1 MQAPRSHKAA
11 FTARRS
17 VRITCLITGIVL
29 SGVTGCQSDK
39 VSTAGIIP
47 KGHST
52 FGDSLGAAKNG
63 LSAEWLRLNP
73 ESGSLLS
80 ADEVYLRNHAQD
92 LAAPAN
98 EKVPLWRRPFYFT
111 ETSIRTGPPMAPE
124 QEYYAAQS
132 YRSPASEEARVA
144 VLVADL
150 HRANARLSDYATV
163 AERILD
169 IEDKRIEAVHAA
181 DLTLINRQDLEDLLA
196 HSIGNRHAIN
206 FALKSVSERISSYA
220 YAAKRARI
228 DLPGATQHFNIDAQ
242 VTIMSHVHT
251 RLAGRITVLDQK
263 ITDILTL
270 PTKQG

>member
-1 MQAPRSHKAA
+1 
-11 FTARRS
+11 
-17 VRITCLITGIVL
+17 LITGIIL
-29 SGVTGCQSDK
+29 SGVAGCQSDRA
-39 VSTAGIIP
+39 SRAGVIP
-47 KGHST
+47 QGHST
-52 FGDSLGAAKNG
+52 FSEAFGAAKSG
-63 LSAEWLRLNP
+63 LSLEWLRLNP
-73 ESGSLLS
+73 EPGPLLS
-80 ADEVYLRNHAQD
+80 ADEDYLRNHGRD
-92 LAAPAN
+92 IAAPAN
-98 EKVPLWRRPFYFT
+98 EKIPLWHRSFYFT
-111 ETSIRTGPPMAPE
+111 ETSIRSGPPMAPE

-144 VLVADL
+144 VLLADL

-181 DLTLINRQDLEDLLA
+181 DLTLIDKRDLEDLLA

-228 DLPGATQHFNIDAQ
+228 DLPGASQHFNIDGQ
-242 VTIMSHVHT
+242 VTLMSHIHT
-251 RLAGRITVLDQK
+251 RLAGRIAVLDQK

-270 PTKQG
+270 PTKKG